1 MAPQRIFKIF
11 LACSLLLINKVYG
24 QQLIH
29 RQDLKQRPPAI
40 FLRDTS
46 KKIMPGPTLSPNR
59 NIPPAFYTQQFGFFC
74 RKELQLEKAIK
85 LPVRIRLGSLDYV
98 NSLEH
103 EGSKRK

>member
-1 MAPQRIFKIF
+1 MAVQRIFKVF

-24 QQLIH
+24 QQIIL
-29 RQDLKQRPPAI
+29 RQDLKQRPPATL
-40 FLRDTS
+40 FDTS

-59 NIPPAFYTQQFGFFC
+59 NISPSLYTQHFGFFC

-85 LPVRIRLGSLDYV
+85 LPLRFRLGSLDYV